1 LQGDT
6 RDEVHVS
13 PKGKAEPPRR
23 GCVMKMLR
31 YDEVFGN
38 GHPVMIK
45 LGNKLRLSAREL
57 GAFRKMTGVYPA
69 PATVDEHNGAL
80 ERAASAW
87 KDKDGSPASQLLQ
100 AVLLAERIPKE

>member
-1 LQGDT
+1 
-6 RDEVHVS
+6 
-13 PKGKAEPPRR
+13 
-23 GCVMKMLR
+23 MKMLR